1 MPRPLDFAY
10 LAAAIAT
17 SPVWVPR
24 MISTGKHRTDWPGRF
39 GRGRT
44 LPSSKTPRI
53 LLHAVSVG
61 EVNAIDLLVDDLMS
75 GEPPLEPVVA
85 TMTDTGFDRAV
96 ALFKGRCEVVR
107 FPFDTTAA
115 NRRLLDRIRPT
126 AVGLVELEV
135 WPNFLAECRR
145 REIPVAVVNGR
156 LSERS
161 FSRYRRLGP
170 VTRWLFGSLAAVA
183 AQDETYADRFRAVG
197 VEPSRVSVTGSMK
210 WDTARIADE
219 VPGADE
225 LATAMG
231 IDRSQPVV
239 VAGSTAPGEH
249 ELLRDAMPE
258 GVQLLCA
265 PRKPEWFDEAARD
278 LTGCARRSRG
288 DHGSSTG
295 RFLLDTIGELRAAYG
310 LADIV
315 VVGRTFVDLGGS
327 DMIEP
332 VALGRPTIIG
342 PDTRHFQVIAE
353 DLVSAGGVRRC
364 RREELSDAI
373 SLLLQDTDLRTN
385 MIQRGRELIRSRQ
398 GATASLGDLLRTLSG
413 HRKAST
419 AGPPSTQPAAGTS
432 AR

>member
-10 LAAAIAT
+10 LAAAIAA

-24 MISTGKHRTDWPGRF
+24 MIRTGKHRTDWPARF
-39 GRGRT
+39 GRGES
-44 LPSSKTPRI
+44 LPSAASPRI

-61 EVNAIDLLVDDLMS
+61 EVNAIDLLVDDLLA
-75 GEPPLEPVVA
+75 GDPGIEPVVA

-96 ALFKGRCEVVR
+96 SLFKDRCEVVR

-115 NRRLLDRIRPT
+115 NRRLLDRIRPS

-135 WPNFLAECRR
+135 WPNFLAECRDR
-145 REIPVAVVNGR
+145 GIPVAVVNGR

-170 VTRWLFGSLAAVA
+170 VTRWLFGPLVAVA
-183 AQDETYADRFRAVG
+183 AQDETYAERFRAVG
-197 VEPSRVSVTGSMK
+197 VDPDRVTVTGSMK

-225 LATAMG
+225 LAEAMG
-231 IDRSQPVV
+231 IDRDRPVV

-249 ELLRDAMPE
+249 DLIRDAMPD

-265 PRKPEWFDEAARD
+265 PRKPEWFDEAAAD
-278 LTGCARRSRG
+278 LPGCARRSRG
-288 DHGSSTG
+288 DRGSDTG

-310 LADIV
+310 LADLV

-342 PDTRHFQVIAE
+342 PDTRHFQVIAD
-353 DLVSAGGVRRC
+353 DLLAAGGLRSCDRG
-364 RREELSDAI
+364 ELPGTVA
-373 SLLLQDTDLRTN
+373 SLLEDTGLRES
-385 MIQRGRELIRSRQ
+385 MIRRGRELIRARQ
-398 GATASLGDLLRTLSG
+398 GATAALGDLLRNMAAEAASG
-413 HRKAST
+413 TAAS
-419 AGPPSTQPAAGTS
+419 
-432 AR
+432 

>member
-17 SPVWVPR
+17 SPIWVPR

-39 GRGRT
+39 GRGQT
-44 LPSSKTPRI
+44 LPPSESPRV

-61 EVNAIDLLVDDLMS
+61 EVNAIDLLVDDLKT
-75 GEPPLEPVVA
+75 GEPHLEPVVA
-85 TMTDTGFDRAV
+85 TMTDTGFDRATS
-96 ALFKGRCEVVR
+96 LFKGRCEVVR
-107 FPFDTTAA
+107 FPFDTTTA
-115 NRRLLDRIRPT
+115 NRRLLDRIRPA

-183 AQDETYADRFRAVG
+183 AQDETYAQRFRAVG
-197 VEPSRVSVTGSMK
+197 VDPDRVSVTGSMK

-225 LATAMG
+225 LAAAMG
-231 IDRSQPVV
+231 IDRNRPVV

-249 ELLRDAMPE
+249 DLLREAMPD

-278 LTGCARRSRG
+278 LPGCARRSHG
-288 DHGSSTG
+288 DCGSKTG

-310 LADIV
+310 LADLVI
-315 VVGRTFVDLGGS
+315 VGRTFVQLGGS

-342 PDTRHFQVIAE
+342 PDTRHFQVIAD

-364 RREELSDAI
+364 ERNELADQV
-373 SLLLQDTDLRTN
+373 SLLLTDIDLRTS
-385 MIQRGRELIRSRQ
+385 MIQRGRELIRTRQ
-398 GATASLGDLLRTLSG
+398 GATAGLGDLLRRLATG
-413 HRKAST
+413 QANATTK
-419 AGPPSTQPAAGTS
+419 PSPGITS
-432 AR
+432 R